1 MGSVQVLKALKT
13 LQQSP
18 GFDALRRSILDLS
31 RDSGPVKSYT
41 VSFDSN
47 KRTALCYLEM
57 RYPLLDAEVREL
69 GAVGFGSGLV
79 LEFPVGSEFR
89 GTDALCY
96 EARRAPRL
104 TPPWL
109 PRRSPPS
116 PISRSPTR

>member
-13 LQQSP
+13 LRQSP

-31 RDSGPVKSYT
+31 HGSGPVKSYT

-47 KRTALCYLEM
+47 KRTVLCYLEM

-79 LEFPVGSEFR
+79 LEFPLDS
-89 GTDALCY
+89 D

-109 PRRSPPS
+109 P
-116 PISRSPTR
+116 